1 MRILKINKNMFLT
14 LVLAVC
20 LLLGGMKARADSLS
34 ADNSLSSLGIT
45 TEGAT
50 VSPEFAYGTTVYDVT
65 VPAGT
70 TYLSLDPT
78 PSNSAAYIDSITGQ
92 ELTDGAATVSIVVV
106 AENGDAY
113 TYYLYVTAEEG
124 EAAAE
129 TETEVQTEAQTETE
143 AETEDSRYVSVARE
157 TLENAENTIATL
169 KSETSSY
176 RDRVNLLMKILYG
189 MIGLCVVLLFTV
201 INLLLKNSD
210 RKSELNA
217 YREMGYSLE
226 QEERE
231 PDRAAK
237 KSEKKKSEKKQKKK
251 KAAKP
256 VIVETG
262 PRQSSKERE
271 DVSSRAYSERKQ
283 DAYSEMDEFDRT
295 GRDTFYEK
303 EPTADARMT
312 DDPATVPKPARAKK
326 QMKQMPE
333 YELPGEAARYEPRKK
348 PPVDGS
354 EDDGEVGIDFI
365 DL

>member
-1 MRILKINKNMFLT
+1 MKILKINKNTFLT
-14 LVLAVC
+14 LLLAF
-20 LLLGGMKARADSLS
+20 LLLFGEVTAQADSLS

-45 TEGAT
+45 TEGAV

-70 TYLSLDPT
+70 TYLSLSPT
-78 PSNSAAYIDSITGQ
+78 TSNSAAYVDSISGQ
-92 ELTDGAATVSIVVV
+92 DLVDGATTVSIVVV

-113 TYYLYVTAEEG
+113 TYYLNVTAEEG
-124 EAAAE
+124 EAAAQ

-143 AETEDSRYVSVARE
+143 AETEDPRYVSVARE
-157 TLENAENTIATL
+157 TLEEAQNTIATL

-226 QEERE
+226 PEERE
-231 PDRAAK
+231 PDRAEE
-237 KSEKKKSEKKQKKK
+237 KSEKKKSEKKKKK
-251 KAAKP
+251 KKEKP

-262 PRQSSKERE
+262 SRQTSTERE
-271 DVSSRAYSERKQ
+271 NFSTRISGEPASAAYSEP
-283 DAYSEMDEFDRT
+283 DEFDRT

-303 EPTADARMT
+303 EPATVTRMT
-312 DDPATVPKPARAKK
+312 DDPTTVPKPSKARK
-326 QMKQMPE
+326 QTRQMPE
-333 YELPGEAARYEPRKK
+333 YAPSQETARYEPRRK
-348 PPVDGS
+348 PPVDGG